1 MTNID
6 IPLGKRTRQY
16 RFFEILPGVL
26 SYGVVLA
33 IIVSSILDPLVA
45 AILILIV
52 VAVMFVKSVAM
63 AVSAIRGANSLS
75 KARSVDWPKYL
86 ADLENPQDMLFKRA
100 NWLSSKKFGTRQH
113 VINLYD
119 ISQSKVEYPKP
130 SEVINLDVIAFYNEP
145 YEVLKPTLEAL
156 AKSHYDVKHQLIL
169 TIAYEERGGEKALK
183 TVQQIKKHWEGK
195 FRNLI
200 FVEHPQNL
208 SGEVVGKGPNL
219 TYAGKYM
226 AKWVEEQ
233 GLDPKNIIVT
243 SQDCD
248 NHPDPNYFA
257 YLTYEWIVNRDR
269 QNMSFQP
276 VCVFTNNIW
285 DAPAPMRVIATGNS
299 FWNIISSMR
308 PHSIRNFASHSQG
321 MQGLIDMDFWSTR
334 TIVEDGHQYWRSYF
348 HFNGKYSVKPLYVA
362 FGQDAVL
369 SDGYIKTLKA
379 QFIQLRRWSYG
390 CSDVAYVAKNLLR
403 KDRKVK
409 IIPGWSRFFRLLEGH
424 VSQSYSALIIAIG
437 GWIPLFLNNE
447 SSRDFSAHQLPIMI
461 GQIQQIAIVG
471 ILITIFLSF
480 KILPARPER
489 YKKSRNIL
497 MVLQWVLMPI
507 TAVCY
512 ASASAFYSQTRLM
525 LGRYMEKF
533 DVTEKHQ
540 KK

>member
-6 IPLGKRTRQY
+6 IPLGKRAGGY

-26 SYGVVLA
+26 SYGVVIA
-33 IIVSSILDPLVA
+33 IIISSIFDPLIA
-45 AILILIV
+45 AVLILLV
-52 VAVMFVKSVAM
+52 VAIMFVKSVAM
-63 AVSAIRGANSLS
+63 AVSAIRGSNNL
-75 KARSVDWPKYL
+75 ARSREINWAKRL
-86 ADLENPQDMLFKRA
+86 QDLENPSEMLFKRA
-100 NWLSSKKFGTRQH
+100 SMLNSKKFGARQH
-113 VINLYD
+113 VINLYN
-119 ISQSKVEYPKP
+119 ISQSDETYPRP
-130 SEVINLDVIAFYNEP
+130 SEIINMDMIAFYNEP
-145 YEVLKPTLEAL
+145 YEVLAPTLKAIAASNYNIKDHLILVVAYEQRGGDKAL
-156 AKSHYDVKHQLIL
+156 ATVK
-169 TIAYEERGGEKALK
+169 
-183 TVQQIKKHWEGK
+183 QIKEHWDGVFK
-195 FRNLI
+195 DLV
-200 FVEHPQNL
+200 FVEHPKDL
-208 SGEVVGKGPNL
+208 PGEVVGKGPNL

-226 AKWVEEQ
+226 AEWVKER
-233 GLDPKNIIVT
+233 GLDPQKIIIT

-257 YLTYEWIVNRDR
+257 YLTYEWIVNSNR
-269 QNMSFQP
+269 QSMSFQP

-285 DAPAPMRVIATGNS
+285 DVPAPMRVIATGNS

-308 PHSIRNFASHSQG
+308 PHAIRNFASHAQG
-321 MQGLIDMDFWSTR
+321 MQGLIDMGFWSTR

-348 HFNGKYSVKPLYVA
+348 HFDGKYTVKPLYVA

-379 QFIQLRRWSYG
+379 QFVQLRRWAYG
-390 CSDVAYVAKNLLR
+390 CSDVAYVATNMLR

-409 IIPGWSRFFRLLEGH
+409 LIPGWSRFVRLLEGH
-424 VSQSYSALIIAIG
+424 ISQSYSAIIIAIG

-447 SSRDFSAHQLPIMI
+447 ASRDFSAHQLPIMI
-461 GQIQQIAIVG
+461 GQIQQVAIIG

-480 KILPARPER
+480 KILPKRPER

-497 MVLQWVLMPI
+497 MVIQWVLMPI

-512 ASASAFYSQTRLM
+512 ASVSAFYSQTRLM